1 MTKITCTINNV
12 EEGDII
18 QDYAPTDIR
27 NKNGLK
33 YLMRQIIGINV
44 PANRLIL
51 KVIGDHVNT
60 VFEVSDL
67 HLFHK
72 LT

>member
-27 NKNGLK
+27 NKNELK
-33 YLMRQIIGINV
+33 YLIRQIIGIQDMQKINV
-44 PANRLIL
+44 LFGQSVDTIK
-51 KVIGDHVNT
+51 KVNALRYIVYH
-60 VFEVSDL
+60 
-67 HLFHK
+67 
-72 LT
+72 